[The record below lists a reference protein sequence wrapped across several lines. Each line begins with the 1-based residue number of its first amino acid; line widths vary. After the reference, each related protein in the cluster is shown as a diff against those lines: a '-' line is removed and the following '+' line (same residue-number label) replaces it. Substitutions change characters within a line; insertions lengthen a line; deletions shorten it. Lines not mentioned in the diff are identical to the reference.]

1 MAKLAILGSG
11 SGSNM
16 QSILDAIQQGS
27 LEAEIV
33 LVASDNPSGYILN
46 RAQKANIPTCII
58 DCHGY
63 KSKFPKAEQESLAQK
78 LKDLEVDL
86 ICLAGFM
93 RLVGPALLSEFPDR
107 ILNIHPSLLPN
118 YPGLHAW
125 EQAIDDQASE
135 SGCTVH
141 YVDAGMD
148 TGEII
153 SQSKVLIL
161 PEDTPQTLH
170 ARIQIEEHQL
180 YPTTISRVLKNL
192 EE

>member
-1 MAKLAILGSG
+1 
-11 SGSNM
+11 M

-33 LVASDNPSGYILN
+33 LVASDNPNGYILN
-46 RAQKANIPTCII
+46 RAQKAGIPTSVI

-63 KSKFPKAEQESLAQK
+63 KSKFPKVEQANLAQK
-78 LKDLEVDL
+78 LKSLEVDL

-107 ILNIHPSLLPN
+107 ILNIHPSLLPH

-125 EQAIDDQASE
+125 EQAIEDRASE

-141 YVDAGMD
+141 YVDVGMD

-180 YPTTISRVLKNL
+180 YPETVSKVLQELKA
-192 EE
+192 

>member
-1 MAKLAILGSG
+1 
-11 SGSNM
+11 M
-16 QSILDAIQQGS
+16 QSILDAIKDGS
-27 LEAEIV
+27 LDAEIV
-33 LVASDNPSGYILN
+33 LVGSDNPEGYILN
-46 RAQKANIPTCII
+46 RAKKANIPTHII

-63 KSKFPKAEQESLAQK
+63 KSKFPKEEQASLAK
-78 LKDLEVDL
+78 LLKSLDVDL

-93 RLVGPALLSEFPDR
+93 RLIGTALLSEFPNR
-107 ILNIHPSLLPN
+107 ILNIHPSLLPC

-125 EQAIDDQASE
+125 EQAINDQATE

-141 YVDAGMD
+141 YVDSGMD

-161 PEDTPQTLH
+161 PEDSPQTLH

-180 YPTTISRVLKNL
+180 YPKTIAAVLEQLKTA
-192 EE
+192 